1 MDVDLTLIRK
11 MGKHIFGILI
21 LLIMLISKLNLII
34 ICKYFIYI
42 FYLININNLIC
53 ELNVDEYK
61 KFDFFF

>member
-53 ELNVDEYK
+53 ELNVDVYK

>member
-1 MDVDLTLIRK
+1 
-11 MGKHIFGILI
+11 
-21 LLIMLISKLNLII
+21 MLISKLNLII